1 MFRCSVAKYLSE
13 KLPNNIALTTTL
25 ILADRL
31 LSKQEHDSLRI
42 SAGCDALVLPSPEE
56 WRLPNRKQKIARR
69 PMQRS
74 KSSLRVHLT
83 IQAQYAAKP
92 TYTRA
97 VTTSLQVEHEM
108 PSAGVLRGLEIW
120 GGVLGA
126 LLSCYALLQWRGV
139 LRRGGPQ
146 AALLPLL
153 AGSTADA
160 MYFAVWLS
168 TLHALAVEAGS
179 FGLTLP
185 PSAAEER
192 IIRAF
197 VYSAIALKGIKV
209 IWVNWRQCRCDI
221 FFLDWSEYNPPI
233 KVNYGGK
240 CTTIKMC
247 LRFLQRSHRTHTANR
262 GSVRAKDGR
271 GKETVRVGTKCLRCG
286 GVTVDASRFQPKQL
300 ELFSP
305 WLESLPSPGYVWSAG
320 CICWWASY
328 SAALLASWVRDRLVP
343 AEAVSRICE
352 GVGLSLLVFEEEYY
366 AHYVHGRNNGSPDV
380 KSMSGPLQAC
390 RVACAP
396 QLRVVYK
403 QLSTPG
409 LGALTEGDTRQA
421 LLSRFLAAFFER
433 VVGPCARSARIAT
446 TILLANPAVK
456 QQCLHC
462 CVSAW
467 RALDGLSWVA
477 SERTVLERLL
487 DVEIAV
493 REAGNT
499 SALLYGPDDST
510 PSYLAVTWWG
520 QEWTLATLDAMVFG
534 CVLLAAGDWLLAA
547 LTTLIVWQAMKHSR
561 KWFGDRNLKQNIG
574 IETMI

>member
-1 MFRCSVAKYLSE
+1 MPLSAGDTLSPFLQMGGSFNPLPVALRKPNGSPVKRATWPTDKFRRYFVTHNYLS
-13 KLPNNIALTTTL
+13 TTTNTTSTIYLRTLL
-25 ILADRL
+25 I
-31 LSKQEHDSLRI
+31 HLR
-42 SAGCDALVLPSPEE
+42 
-56 WRLPNRKQKIARR
+56 
-69 PMQRS
+69 MQRS

-233 KVNYGGK
+233 KDEQFSEDNMWKTRILAREWSAMQARRRVSPGI
-240 CTTIKMC
+240 TIT
-247 LRFLQRSHRTHTANR
+247 LALINLH
-262 GSVRAKDGR
+262 
-271 GKETVRVGTKCLRCG
+271 
-286 GVTVDASRFQPKQL
+286 
-300 ELFSP
+300 LFSP

-433 VVGPCARSARIAT
+433 
-446 TILLANPAVK
+446 
-456 QQCLHC
+456 
-462 CVSAW
+462 
-467 RALDGLSWVA
+467 ALDGLSWVA